1 MAHIM
6 NDAGLKLFG
15 LILWGIYVISKCSRD
30 SGREQMNFYSQEYM
44 DVNKVARIYVT
55 ESNMEFVFENMF
67 PYETFIR

>member
-1 MAHIM
+1 M
-6 NDAGLKLFG
+6 NDASLKLFG

-30 SGREQMNFYSQEYM
+30 SWVLTQTNELYSQEYM